1 MHTKLH
7 ECSMAQGPST
17 WAVAAFF
24 SSQEEDDFLKLFKG
38 SDKQMDMKGSRFCL
52 CCSHESLGTGKL
64 SPEGAAKNVIGGSP
78 QTIIDLA
85 LLKTNFSSTEIKL
98 LIFYSFSNACTDHWF
113 SPSLSSRVLVS
124 SGGKKERMKEGEADR
139 QTDRHRER
147 EREVSPLIQDID
159 QMFHGAECHLLS
171 HLLSW
176 PPF

>member
-1 MHTKLH
+1 MRLSSHIPAYTLFFSFTYFIFLVSQHLNASAHCFFLQACGMHTKLH

-124 SGGKKERMKEGEADR
+124 SGGKKE
-139 QTDRHRER
+139 
-147 EREVSPLIQDID
+147 
-159 QMFHGAECHLLS
+159 
-171 HLLSW
+171 
-176 PPF
+176 